1 MSDTQSLTTFP
12 SELPML
18 PLRDVVVFPHM
29 VIPLFVGRP
38 KSIKA
43 LETAMEADRKI
54 MLVAQKT
61 AAKDDPSVA
70 DMFGVGCVSTILQML
85 KLPDGTVKVL
95 VEGVQ
100 RAQVV
105 EIAEGEEYFT
115 AKVAPV
121 EPGDAA
127 EKASEIEALRR
138 AVMQQ
143 FDQYVKLNKK
153 IPSEILTSIAG
164 LEDAGR
170 LADTI
175 AAHLPLK
182 LENKQAVLELQNVQ
196 DRLENLYDQLER
208 EVDILNV
215 DKKIRGRVKKQM
227 EKSQRD
233 FYLNE
238 QVKAIQ
244 KELGEGED
252 GADLEEL
259 EKKIQLAKMPQ
270 EARKKAEAELKKLKL
285 MSPMSAEAS
294 VVRNFLETLTNLP
307 WSKKTKVK
315 KDLMAAEEVL
325 NADHYGLEKVKDRIL
340 EYLAVQQRV
349 DKVKA
354 PILCLVGPPGV
365 GKTSLGQSIAKA
377 TGRKYVRMAL
387 GGMRDEAE
395 IRGHRRTYIGAM
407 PGKVLQSLTKVGTRN
422 PLFLLDEIDKLG
434 MDFRGDPSSAL
445 LEVLDPEQNSK
456 FGDHYVEVD
465 FDLSDV
471 MFVATSNSMNIP
483 PALLD
488 RMEVIRLSGYTEDEK
503 TNIAM
508 RYLLPKQIEN
518 NGVKGDELELREDAV
533 RDIVRYYTREAG
545 VRSLERELSK
555 ICRKVVKNVQLGKVQ
570 APVLVTADNLP
581 DYLGVRKFTY
591 GQAEQKNQVGQVV
604 GLAWTEVGGDLLTI
618 EAAAM
623 PGKGVINRT
632 GSLGDV
638 MKESVEAART
648 VVRSRARSLGIRD
661 DVFEKRDIHIHVPDG
676 ATPKDGPSAG
686 AAMTTALV
694 SALSGIP
701 VRADVAMTGEI
712 TLRGEV
718 TAIGGLKEKLL
729 AALRGGIKTVLIP
742 EENVKDLAEIPDNV
756 KSAMEIVPVR
766 WIDKVLDIALEAKP
780 MPLTDD
786 VLTETPVVPA
796 AAVAATVAK
805 AEPARRSRAVKH

>member
-1 MSDTQSLTTFP
+1 MSGHTPLP
-12 SELPML
+12 STPIELPML

-43 LETAMEADRKI
+43 LESAMAAERRI

-61 AAKDDPSVA
+61 AAKDEPAID
-70 DMFGVGCVSTILQML
+70 DMFDVGCVSTILQML

-95 VEGVQ
+95 VEGQQ
-100 RAQVV
+100 RAQVLSIV
-105 EIAEGEEYFT
+105 DGEAHF
-115 AKVAPV
+115 VATVTPV
-121 EPGDAA
+121 EPAA
-127 EKASEIEALRR
+127 EQSDASSEIEALRR

-153 IPSEILTSIAG
+153 IPPEILTSISSID
-164 LEDAGR
+164 DAGR

-182 LENKQAVLELQNVQ
+182 LENKQQVLDLSNIKA
-196 DRLENLYDQLER
+196 RLENLFAQLEH

-215 DKKIRGRVKKQM
+215 DKRIRGRVKRQM
-227 EKSQRD
+227 EKNQRD

-244 KELGEGED
+244 KELGEGEE
-252 GADLEEL
+252 GADIEEI
-259 EKKIQLAKMPQ
+259 EKKIKSAKMSA
-270 EARKKAEAELKKLKL
+270 EARKKAEGELKKLKL

-294 VVRNFLETLTNLP
+294 VVRNYLDVLTGLP
-307 WSKKTKVK
+307 WSKKTKLK
-315 KDLMAAEEVL
+315 HDLGNAEDVL
-325 NADHYGLEKVKDRIL
+325 NQDHFGLDKVKDRIL

-395 IRGHRRTYIGAM
+395 IRGHRRTYIGAL
-407 PGKVLQSLTKVGTRN
+407 PGKVLQNLNKVGTKN

-434 MDFRGDPSSAL
+434 TDFRGDPSSAL
-445 LEVLDPEQNSK
+445 LEVLDPEQNHT

-483 PALLD
+483 SALLD

-503 TNIAM
+503 TSIAM
-508 RYLLPKQIEN
+508 KYLLPKQMSN
-518 NGVKGDELELREDAV
+518 NGVKESELLVTEDAV
-533 RDIVRYYTREAG
+533 RDVVRYYTREAG
-545 VRSLERELSK
+545 VRSLERELGK
-555 ICRKVVKNVQLGKVQ
+555 ICRKVVKALLLKQIKPQVVVN
-570 APVLVTADNLP
+570 ADNLN
-581 DYLGVRKFTY
+581 DFLGVRKYTY
-591 GQAEQKNQVGQVV
+591 GRAEQKNQIGQVV

-618 EAAAM
+618 EAALM
-623 PGKGVINRT
+623 PGKGVITRT

-648 VVRSRARSLGIRD
+648 VVRSRSRLLGIKD
-661 DVFEKRDIHIHVPDG
+661 EVFEKKDLHIHVPDG

-686 AAMTTALV
+686 AAMTTAMV
-694 SALSGIP
+694 SAMTGIP

-742 EENVKDLAEIPDNV
+742 EDNVKDLQDIPGNV
-756 KSAMEIVPVR
+756 KNGLEIVPVK
-766 WIDKVLDIALEAKP
+766 WIDQVLDVALEAKP
-780 MPLTDD
+780 TPLSDEE
-786 VLTETPVVPA
+786 VA
-796 AAVAATVAK
+796 AAALPAVTATAK
-805 AEPARRSRAVKH
+805 TEAVKH